1 VRFYS
6 YYSVTFF
13 SNCYLLGG
21 AAGKE
26 ALLIDPGIFDEGL
39 LALIEGNG
47 WHVSHVLLTHAHQG
61 HVFGL
66 NTLRKVYDFRIHA
79 LEPAAVEFPAEP
91 LEETDSLRL
100 CGFTIRVLATPGHSN
115 DSACFHIGGMLF
127 SGDTLSAGGIGETDS
142 AYERALLLS
151 SIRGKLLGLPDGVL
165 LFPGHGPPSTLEVE
179 KRFNPYLAGDLPR
192 LRQ

>member
-1 VRFYS
+1 MKFYN
-6 YYSVTFF
+6 YYSVTHF

-21 AAGKE
+21 EAGQD

-47 WHVSHVLLTHAHQG
+47 WYVRHVLLTHAHLA
-61 HVFGL
+61 HVNGL
-66 NTLRKVYDFRIHA
+66 RTLGKVYDLQIHA
-79 LEPAAVEFPAEP
+79 LQPEAVEFPAGA
-91 LEETDSLRL
+91 LQETDSLHL

-115 DSACFHIGGMLF
+115 DSACFHIGRMLF
-127 SGDTLSAGGIGETDS
+127 TGDTLSAGGIGETAS
-142 AYERALLLS
+142 TYERALLLS
-151 SIRGKLLGLPDGVL
+151 SIRSKLLGLPDEVF

-179 KRFNPYLAGDLPR
+179 KRFNPYLVDDSPR